1 MVPTKPRQSAST
13 AVLAISVSATGRA
26 YWSLARP
33 TAPNSSEP
41 CAVPAANA
49 SARMKARQA
58 PRGDAKAVMRSSLF
72 DTQGEVSLLLPDGRA
87 GYCNFKQVKAL
98 REGGMVGVFP
108 GAFLI
113 AG

>member
-1 MVPTKPRQSAST
+1 
-13 AVLAISVSATGRA
+13 
-26 YWSLARP
+26 
-33 TAPNSSEP
+33 
-41 CAVPAANA
+41 
-49 SARMKARQA
+49 
-58 PRGDAKAVMRSSLF
+58 MRSSLF